1 MGLRDENLAVN
12 SMRLTK
18 RRFEEMVEEATVD
31 CYNDSELTTG
41 WFTMIESNLALP
53 FKTAVLGVAVTVDK
67 VDVTV
72 AEQIV
77 ARCRRGKEKQLVPI
91 LDLPFPSPPP
101 AGSEW
106 IEAYRR
112 WFKNCTGAG

>member
-1 MGLRDENLAVN
+1 MGLRDENLEVDAV
-12 SMRLTK
+12 RLGK

-41 WFTMIESNLALP
+41 WFTMMESNLGLP
-53 FKTAVLGVAVTVDK
+53 FNTEVLGVKVSVDK
-67 VDVTV
+67 VDLTV
-72 AEQIV
+72 AGQIV
-77 ARCRRGKEKQLVPI
+77 ARCRRGRERQMLPI
-91 LDLPFPSPPP
+91 LDLPMPTSPP

-112 WFKNCTGAG
+112 WLKI